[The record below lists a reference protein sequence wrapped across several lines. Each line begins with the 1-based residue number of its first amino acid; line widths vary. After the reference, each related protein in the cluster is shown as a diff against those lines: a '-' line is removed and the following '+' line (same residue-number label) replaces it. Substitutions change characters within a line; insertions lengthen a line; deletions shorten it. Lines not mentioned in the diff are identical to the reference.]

1 MAIITFVVPWY
12 GPDAPGGAEA
22 ETRRTAHHL
31 QEAGLQVEVL
41 TTCTRDLYADWG
53 RNYYRPGVEQVGGI
67 TVRRF
72 RVEKRDKAAFD
83 AVNFRLM
90 HGLPIAAA
98 DERVYIEQMVRSPE
112 LYDFIAANG
121 DGRLFVFIPYMP
133 STTYFGAQIHPGCS
147 VLIPCLHDEAYARLG
162 LYREIVPAVRALVLH
177 TGAER
182 DLAGCLFPAPSGQIR
197 EVIGEGVDTDW
208 TGDPAR
214 FRAAHGI
221 DGPFLLAAGRREPGK
236 NTPLLLEYW
245 GRYWQSSGRSR
256 GVKLVLMGPGEVH
269 IPAAVAEGVVD
280 LGFVSAQDKH
290 DAQAAAVA
298 SCVPSLNESFSLT
311 LMESWLAG
319 RPALVHGGCAVTRE
333 HCVRSNGG
341 LYFESYDEF
350 AATLDYLFDHPDT
363 AVRLGEQGRRYVL
376 DNYQWPVVIGRYQA
390 LFARLEAA

>member
-22 ETRRTAHHL
+22 ETRRTA
-31 QEAGLQVEVL
+31 QQFQAAGMAVEVL
-41 TTCTRDLYADWG
+41 TTCTRDLYADWA
-53 RNYYRPGVEQVGGI
+53 RNYYRPGVEQVDGI

-72 RVEKRDKAAFD
+72 PVEKRDRAAFD
-83 AVNFRLM
+83 TVNLRLM
-90 HGLPIAAA
+90 HGLPIAAV

-112 LYDFIAANG
+112 LYAFIAANG

-133 STTYFGAQIHPGCS
+133 STTYFGAQIHPDRS
-147 VLIPCLHDEAYARLG
+147 LLIPCLHDEAYARLG

-177 TGAER
+177 TNAEK
-182 DLAGCLFPAPSGQIR
+182 DLADCLFPPVGEQVR

-208 TGDPAR
+208 TADASR
-214 FRAAHGI
+214 FRAAYALHE
-221 DGPFLLAAGRREPGK
+221 PFLLVTGRREPGK
-236 NTPLLLEYW
+236 NTPLLLDYW
-245 GRYWQSSGRSR
+245 GRYRQASGRR
-256 GVKLVLMGPGEVH
+256 AKLVLMGPGEAR
-269 IPAAVAEGVVD
+269 IPPDIAEGVVD
-280 LGFVSAQDKH
+280 AGFAPVQDKR

-298 SCVPSLNESFSLT
+298 SCVPSLNESFSLA

-333 HCVRSNGG
+333 HCVHSNGG

-363 AVRLGEQGRRYVL
+363 AARMGEQGRRYVL
-376 DNYQWPVVIGRYQA
+376 ANYRWPVVIERYRA
-390 LFARLEAA
+390 LFARLEVA